1 MITTQTN
8 KQATNKQTKKQTKKA
23 IKQTKQTLE
32 SDCNK

>member
-23 IKQTKQTLE
+23 IKQTKQILE